1 MKHKNNKENLE
12 NSIILTTLSPDTHR
26 TSEEN
31 LGLAYLTAVLRKNG
45 YNVEIIDGWL
55 GGLEDKEVLVSYMNS
70 LGFIAP
76 FFFLFLQAFQVVFP
90 VIPGGASCLAGVLA
104 FGPIEGFIYNYVGL
118 TLGSIVSF
126 FLSRNFGLP
135 LINKLFKKETVD
147 KYLGYVRTKK
157 FEKIFFFGIFLPGAP
172 DDLLCYIAG
181 ISGLTFFRFLFIILI
196 GKPFTLIFYSLFT
209 NLF

>member
-1 MKHKNNKENLE
+1 MTKENDTALKKIMTIITIIVTILLVAFIIYALKMNLLNDSDLLLE
-12 NSIILTTLSPDTHR
+12 RIKSY
-26 TSEEN
+26 
-31 LGLAYLTAVLRKNG
+31 GL
-45 YNVEIIDGWL
+45 
-55 GGLEDKEVLVSYMNS
+55 
-70 LGFIAP
+70 IAP
-76 FFFLFLQAFQVVFP
+76 LIFLLIQIVQVVFP
-90 VIPGGASCLAGVLA
+90 VIPGGASCLVGVLA

>member
-1 MKHKNNKENLE
+1 MTKENDTALKKIMTVITIIVTILLVVFIIYPLKMNLLNDSDLLLE
-12 NSIILTTLSPDTHR
+12 RIKSY
-26 TSEEN
+26 
-31 LGLAYLTAVLRKNG
+31 GL
-45 YNVEIIDGWL
+45 
-55 GGLEDKEVLVSYMNS
+55 
-70 LGFIAP
+70 IAP
-76 FFFLFLQAFQVVFP
+76 LIFLLIQIVQVVFP
-90 VIPGGASCLAGVLA
+90 VIPGGASCLVGVLA

-157 FEKIFFFGIFLPGAP
+157 FEKIFFLGIFLPGAP

>member
-1 MKHKNNKENLE
+1 MTKENDTALKKIMTVIT
-12 NSIILTTLSPDTHR
+12 IIVTILLVAFIIYALKM
-26 TSEEN
+26 N
-31 LGLAYLTAVLRKNG
+31 LLNDSDLLLKRIKSYGL
-45 YNVEIIDGWL
+45 
-55 GGLEDKEVLVSYMNS
+55 
-70 LGFIAP
+70 IAP
-76 FFFLFLQAFQVVFP
+76 LIFLLIQIVQVVFP
-90 VIPGGASCLAGVLA
+90 VIPGVGSCLVGVLA

-157 FEKIFFFGIFLPGAP
+157 FEKIFFLGIFLPGAP

>member
-1 MKHKNNKENLE
+1 MTKENDTALKKIMTIITIIVTILLVAFIIYALKMNLLNDSDLLLE
-12 NSIILTTLSPDTHR
+12 RIKSY
-26 TSEEN
+26 
-31 LGLAYLTAVLRKNG
+31 GL
-45 YNVEIIDGWL
+45 
-55 GGLEDKEVLVSYMNS
+55 
-70 LGFIAP
+70 IAP
-76 FFFLFLQAFQVVFP
+76 LIFLLIQIVQVVFP
-90 VIPGGASCLAGVLA
+90 VIPGGASCLVGVLA

-157 FEKIFFFGIFLPGAP
+157 FEKIFFLGIFLPGAP

-181 ISGLTFFRFLFIILI
+181 ISGLTFLRFLFIILI

>member
-1 MKHKNNKENLE
+1 MTKENDTALKKIMTIITIIVTILLVAFIIYALKMNLLNDSDLLLE
-12 NSIILTTLSPDTHR
+12 RIKSY
-26 TSEEN
+26 
-31 LGLAYLTAVLRKNG
+31 GL
-45 YNVEIIDGWL
+45 
-55 GGLEDKEVLVSYMNS
+55 
-70 LGFIAP
+70 IAP
-76 FFFLFLQAFQVVFP
+76 LIFLLIQIVQVVFP
-90 VIPGGASCLAGVLA
+90 VIPGGASCLVGVLA

-196 GKPFTLIFYSLFT
+196 GKPFALIFYSLFT

>member
-1 MKHKNNKENLE
+1 MTKEND
-12 NSIILTTLSPDTHR
+12 TTLKKVMTII
-26 TSEEN
+26 TVIVTILLVAFIIYALKMN
-31 LGLAYLTAVLRKNG
+31 LLNDSDLLLKRIKSYGL
-45 YNVEIIDGWL
+45 
-55 GGLEDKEVLVSYMNS
+55 
-70 LGFIAP
+70 IAP
-76 FFFLFLQAFQVVFP
+76 LIFLLIQIVQVVFP
-90 VIPGGASCLAGVLA
+90 VIPGGASCLVGVLA

-135 LINKLFKKETVD
+135 LINKLFQKETVD

-157 FEKIFFFGIFLPGAP
+157 FEKIFFLGIFLPGAP

-181 ISGLTFFRFLFIILI
+181 ISGLTFLRFLFIILI

>member
-1 MKHKNNKENLE
+1 MTKEND
-12 NSIILTTLSPDTHR
+12 TTLKKVMTII
-26 TSEEN
+26 TVIVTILLVAFIIYALKMN
-31 LGLAYLTAVLRKNG
+31 LLNDSDLLLKRIKSYGL
-45 YNVEIIDGWL
+45 
-55 GGLEDKEVLVSYMNS
+55 
-70 LGFIAP
+70 IAP
-76 FFFLFLQAFQVVFP
+76 LIFLLIQIVKVVFP
-90 VIPGGASCLAGVLA
+90 VIPGGASCLVGVLA

-135 LINKLFKKETVD
+135 LINKLFQKETVD

-157 FEKIFFFGIFLPGAP
+157 FEKIFFLGIFLPGAP

-181 ISGLTFFRFLFIILI
+181 ISGLTFLRFLFIILI

>member
-1 MKHKNNKENLE
+1 MTKEND
-12 NSIILTTLSPDTHR
+12 TTLKKVMTII
-26 TSEEN
+26 TVIVTILLAAFIIYALKMN
-31 LGLAYLTAVLRKNG
+31 LLNDSDLLLKRIKSYGL
-45 YNVEIIDGWL
+45 
-55 GGLEDKEVLVSYMNS
+55 
-70 LGFIAP
+70 IAP
-76 FFFLFLQAFQVVFP
+76 LIFLLIQIVQVVFP
-90 VIPGGASCLAGVLA
+90 VIPGGASCLVGVLA

-135 LINKLFKKETVD
+135 LINKLFQKETVD

-157 FEKIFFFGIFLPGAP
+157 FEKIFFLGIFLPGAP

-181 ISGLTFFRFLFIILI
+181 ISGLTFLRFLFIILI

>member
-1 MKHKNNKENLE
+1 MTKENDTALKKIMTIITIIVTILLVAFIIYALKMNLLNDSDLLLE
-12 NSIILTTLSPDTHR
+12 RIKSY
-26 TSEEN
+26 
-31 LGLAYLTAVLRKNG
+31 GL
-45 YNVEIIDGWL
+45 
-55 GGLEDKEVLVSYMNS
+55 
-70 LGFIAP
+70 IAP
-76 FFFLFLQAFQVVFP
+76 LIFLLIQIVQVVFP
-90 VIPGGASCLAGVLA
+90 VIPGGASCLVGVLA

-126 FLSRNFGLP
+126 FLSSNFGLP